1 MPNKLFS
8 NIASIYCFNGLFPL
22 LDSDLDSDLD
32 MDSCTMQHFSIGSD
46 SDSDPLVE
54 MHVIETEI
62 CPWGESNLS
71 LKWVQYPFGNC
82 CDIGQNMYRLRC
94 QDDIFSRIELFLQSS
109 CQVKRLITRM
119 TFNSFLSCLMS
130 KESMEITINTYK
142 WHEHAKQWNG
152 NSHVSS

>member
-8 NIASIYCFNGLFPL
+8 NIASIYCFNDLFPL

-62 CPWGESNLS
+62 CPWGRATC
-71 LKWVQYPFGNC
+71 P
-82 CDIGQNMYRLRC
+82 
-94 QDDIFSRIELFLQSS
+94 
-109 CQVKRLITRM
+109 
-119 TFNSFLSCLMS
+119 
-130 KESMEITINTYK
+130 
-142 WHEHAKQWNG
+142 
-152 NSHVSS
+152 